1 MVSKTE
7 LKALRQAYPDLP
19 WPAECDPATQRV
31 VAERPPQRA
40 GGAAL
45 EARPALARA
54 PR

>member
-7 LKALRQAYPDLP
+7 LAALRQAYPDMP
-19 WPAECDPATQRV
+19 WPAEYDSAAQRV
-31 VAERPPQRA
+31 VAERPSQRA

>member
-7 LKALRQAYPDLP
+7 LEALRQAYPDLP
-19 WPAECDPATQRV
+19 WPAECDSAAQRV
-31 VAERPPQRA
+31 VGGDAPQRT

-45 EARPALARA
+45 EARPALART